1 MIKDVFKSSSA
12 NWLPC
17 LISQVDSALMSKG
30 IWNHECAVLPFGNN
44 KAAIP
49 EVATGR
55 TIFDSDLSLEII
67 VFHKNVFPVPPC
79 PFIKISVLLH

>member
-1 MIKDVFKSSSA
+1 MIKDVFKSSST

-17 LISQVDSALMSKG
+17 LISQVDSTLMSKG
-30 IWNHECAVLPFGNN
+30 IWNRECAVLPFGNN

-55 TIFDSDLSLEII
+55 TSFDSDLSLEII
-67 VFHKNVFPVPPC
+67 VFHNRYHHAH
-79 PFIKISVLLH
+79 L

>member
-12 NWLPC
+12 NCLPC
-17 LISQVDSALMSKG
+17 LISQVDFALMSKG
-30 IWNHECAVLPFGNN
+30 IWNRECVVLQFGNN

-55 TIFDSDLSLEII
+55 TIFDSDISVEII

-79 PFIKISVLLH
+79 PFIKNKCPS